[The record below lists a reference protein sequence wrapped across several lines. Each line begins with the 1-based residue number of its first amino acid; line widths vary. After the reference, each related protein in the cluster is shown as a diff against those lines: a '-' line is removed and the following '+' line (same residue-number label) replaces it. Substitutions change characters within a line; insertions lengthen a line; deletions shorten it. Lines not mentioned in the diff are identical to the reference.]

1 MKWKKSSPQ
10 AVKRFEQHVA
20 VPGADRGL
28 MFGCPTLK
36 LNGKLYAMLH
46 GEDILLRLSAD
57 DRETLMEKG
66 GRPFEPRPGT
76 KSKKS
81 LVLPS
86 AIASTPRMLRV
97 WVAKAVAYALE
108 QA

>member
-1 MKWKKSSPQ
+1 VKWKKSSPA
-10 AVKRFEQHVA
+10 AVKRFETHVA

-36 LNGKLYAMLH
+36 LNGQLYAMLH
-46 GEDILLRLSAD
+46 GEDILLRLSAA
-57 DRETLMEKG
+57 DRETLIEKG

-81 LVLPS
+81 LVLPA
-86 AIASTPRMLRV
+86 AIASSPRALRT
-97 WVAKAVAYALE
+97 WVAKAVAFAIA
-108 QA
+108 QS